1 MRKYSTVL
9 ALRCC
14 SRLPPIFLL
23 FPQLSCFLSR
33 VPSNIGFSPLT
44 SAPPISTNNLP
55 LSLSLP
61 LSRPQFLVAFISL
74 CRSAHILSVKVNSS
88 PDVWRSGSLELLFLA
103 HSDAACE
110 IVFASGGVLKFLLSR
125 QPGLEKTNEEVAL
138 TGKRFFLFN
147 RFQWKWLP
155 TCAICTA
162 GSYPVVIDRLAQN
175 FV

>member
-1 MRKYSTVL
+1 M
-9 ALRCC
+9 RCC

-44 SAPPISTNNLP
+44 SAPPQYPQIISH
-55 LSLSLP
+55 SLP

-103 HSDAACE
+103 HSDAVCE

-125 QPGLEKTNEEVAL
+125 QPRLEKTNEEVAL

-147 RFQWKWLP
+147 RFQWK
-155 TCAICTA
+155 
-162 GSYPVVIDRLAQN
+162 
-175 FV
+175 